1 MMKAFIDYVI
11 DFYGRRGL
19 YPIAGTTKAKI
30 VQACK
35 ALRIQHYDS
44 IDRELIR
51 DYLLKDSK

>member
-1 MMKAFIDYVI
+1 MNAFIDYVI
-11 DFYGRRGL
+11 EFYGRKGL
-19 YPIAGTTKAKI
+19 YPIVGITKAKI

-35 ALRIQHYDS
+35 ALKLKHYDS